1 MDCCVIQVGPAGGK
15 AGPSMPKETNNCLI
29 LQLKQA
35 VINGHNAEAAENF
48 LAAEYRKEGFSR
60 AIDFD

>member
-1 MDCCVIQVGPAGGK
+1 
-15 AGPSMPKETNNCLI
+15 MPKETNNCLI